1 MFQINSLAW
10 LDEVEDEQNKEVTT
24 MCVCVN
30 CSVYEMEHY
39 ILLKVRDKN
48 SI

>member
-24 MCVCVN
+24 ICVFTALFMRRIVT
-30 CSVYEMEHY
+30 YY
-39 ILLKVRDKN
+39 
-48 SI
+48 